1 MAAVPPQEAEP
12 KPQPI
17 VFPAGTSLTFR
28 LEQALSSKDSQEGQT
43 LLATIAQPESVGGRS
58 AIPAGSRVSGTVVTA
73 KKKGKVKREG
83 QLSLTLTS
91 ITVHGRPHAIRTG
104 VFDST
109 VKGKGKRTAAPR
121 DTSTRMLKGF
131 KTKS

>member
-1 MAAVPPQEAEP
+1 M
-12 KPQPI
+12 
-17 VFPAGTSLTFR
+17 
-28 LEQALSSKDSQEGQT
+28 
-43 LLATIAQPESVGGRS
+43 
-58 AIPAGSRVSGTVVTA
+58 VTA